1 MEILIPL
8 DKWVIIC
15 YTDSMMIDD
24 VLQWIGAGFI
34 MVGHIL
40 NSVGPDAYPYNIVA
54 FTIGTVFFLI
64 WTFRVSN
71 KPQMVVNLVAMVTCI
86 TGLAKAIIG

>member
-1 MEILIPL
+1 
-8 DKWVIIC
+8 
-15 YTDSMMIDD
+15 MMIDD

-34 MVGHIL
+34 MAGHVL

-71 KPQMVVNLVAMVTCI
+71 KPQMVVNVVAIITCI
-86 TGLAKAIIG
+86 TGLVKAITA